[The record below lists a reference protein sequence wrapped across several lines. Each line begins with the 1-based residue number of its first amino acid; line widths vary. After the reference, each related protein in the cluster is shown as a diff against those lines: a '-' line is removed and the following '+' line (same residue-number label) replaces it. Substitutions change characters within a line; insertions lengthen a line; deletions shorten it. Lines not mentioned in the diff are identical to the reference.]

1 MLKMRDRNI
10 WKLLAISIVLVMVA
24 SGIVVSAG
32 PVNNTSNRSSVNGS
46 DSNLVKV
53 EATADWLE
61 PYHPPTA
68 SITYIQWSP
77 LIITFDASS
86 SSDPDGTVERYK
98 WDFGDG
104 NTATGMIVSHTY
116 SSAGKY
122 NVTLTVT
129 DNTFLSD
136 TKAYNITVLH
146 YLPVH
151 NVDTG
156 ERFSTIQLAVD
167 DPDTKDGHTIIADPG
182 TYEENIRVNKRLT
195 IQSESGAD
203 LTIVQAAKP
212 DEHAFDVRA
221 DYVTISGFSV
231 TGAGHGRAGIY
242 LGGVNYCEIADN
254 NASNNWCGIYLEDS
268 SNNMISNNELNSNSP
283 YGICL
288 WSSSKNRITSNN
300 IKLNHW
306 YGIYLF
312 SSSSSS
318 SNKIYF
324 NNFIDNGDN
333 VCSHGVIDI
342 WNSTEEIAYRYKGGG
357 NENYLGNYWSDYIG
371 EDTNK
376 DGIGDTPYSI
386 NSDKD
391 NYPLMNRF
399 ENYSLTENQPLNL
412 SYPINM
418 DAVEEVYPLDLAA
431 KHKLFNNGFVVLKD
445 HEHGNISDC
454 YDNLYYRRNVS
465 VFITTDAL
473 LHVFHVVHDDMLK
486 DIEKQCLYNNARI
499 LMQDMQRKS
508 MDEYQNTSSN
518 LTHVKEAARRN
529 VVYFSVALQLL
540 QTPAGGYNGTYV
552 NEEWNKTFGGYYND
566 RAFSLIQTSDG
577 GYAIAGS
584 TESYGAGR
592 EDAWL
597 VKTDSY
603 GSPEWAEAFGGYNE
617 DEARSV
623 IQTSDGGYAIAGATE
638 SYGAGDFDFWFVKT
652 DSYGSE
658 EWNETF
664 GGYDADG
671 AYSLIQT
678 LDGGYA
684 IAGVTMSYGSG
695 SSDFWLVKTDSYG
708 CEEWNNTFGG
718 YDEDWAYSLI
728 QTSDGGYAIAGVTE
742 SYGTGSSDFW
752 LVKTDSYGN
761 EEWNKTFGGY
771 DLDWA
776 FSLIQ
781 TLDGGYVIAGETK
794 SYGAGSGDAW
804 LVKVKGRKEIS
815 FTIPDYAAENVTEYV
830 QKIINH
836 SVVESYP
843 GDDYTQYEPRGH
855 YEGDPALENYFRCM
869 KWLSR
874 RIFRIEDYK
883 YPEDSHIEL
892 IQAVMISRMLQE
904 SPTDMQLWEKIY
916 NVTTLLAG
924 TADSIT
930 PVMVQKATEN
940 VFATNFTLSQ
950 LENASNIEK
959 LRAEFKKPEYP
970 ESQII
975 PVPLEYP
982 GQIPLKYVQFMG
994 ERYVPDSYVFQQ
1006 DTYPYISDATRL
1018 PKGLEVMAT
1027 MLGSN
1032 RADQLLE
1039 EEKQTYPELES
1050 QMNKLKTEFENYTAD
1065 DWKRNVYCN
1074 WFYTLEPLL
1083 VEFNQSYPLFMQTEA
1098 WQDEKLNTAL
1108 SSWTQLRHDYILYAK
1123 QTDVPSSWGP
1133 RAYGYVEP
1141 IPEFYNR
1148 LASLCRKID
1157 TELSNEDALPQK
1169 YHDHLNGL
1177 ANELDNFEIYAQ
1189 KIVNHHT
1196 LTIEEQNDIHLFG
1209 LWLIGF
1215 FSGGIKEE
1223 EPTLVADVCTN
1234 SFTGKVLHEGVG
1246 KFNPIIIIYEQP
1258 DGITLAGV
1266 GFVMS
1271 YYEFTEEN
1279 FNRITDSEWKER
1291 AEKGTLPPRPFWADS
1306 FLYPAAN

>member
-1 MLKMRDRNI
+1 
-10 WKLLAISIVLVMVA
+10 
-24 SGIVVSAG
+24 
-32 PVNNTSNRSSVNGS
+32 
-46 DSNLVKV
+46 
-53 EATADWLE
+53 
-61 PYHPPTA
+61 
-68 SITYIQWSP
+68 
-77 LIITFDASS
+77 
-86 SSDPDGTVERYK
+86 
-98 WDFGDG
+98 
-104 NTATGMIVSHTY
+104 
-116 SSAGKY
+116 GKY
-122 NVTLTVT
+122 NVTLTAT
-129 DNTFLSD
+129 DNNFLTD
-136 TKAYNITVLH
+136 TKASNITVLH

-151 NVDTG
+151 NIDTG
-156 ERFSTIQLAVD
+156 ESFSTIQLAVD
-167 DPDTKDGHTIIADPG
+167 DPDTKDGHTIIVDPG
-182 TYEENIRVNKRLT
+182 TYEENIKVNKRLR

-203 LTIVQAAKP
+203 LTIVQAENP
-212 DEHAFDVRA
+212 DVHVFDVVA
-221 DYVTISGFSV
+221 DYVTISGFTV

-242 LGGVNYCEIADN
+242 LGAVNYCEIADN

-268 SNNMISNNELNSNSP
+268 SNNMISNNEVNSNSP
-283 YGICL
+283 YGIYL
-288 WSSSKNRITSNN
+288 WSSSRNSITSNN

-306 YGIYLF
+306 YGIYLV
-312 SSSSSS
+312 SSSS
-318 SNKIYF
+318 SNNIYF

-333 VCSHGVIDI
+333 VCSHGAIDI
-342 WNSTEEIAYRYKGGG
+342 WNSTEKIAYRYKGES

-386 NSDKD
+386 NYDKD
-391 NYPLMNRF
+391 NYPLMDRF
-399 ENYSLTENQPLNL
+399 GNYSLTENPLLNL

-418 DAVEEVYPLDLAA
+418 DAVEEVYPLDPTA

-486 DIEKQCLYNNARI
+486 DIEKQCLYDNAR
-499 LMQDMQRKS
+499 LLVQDMQRKS

-540 QTPAGGYNGTYV
+540 QTPAEGYYGTYV
-552 NEEWNKTFGGYYND
+552 NEEWNKTFGGYDMD

-577 GYAIAGS
+577 GYVIAGS
-584 TESYGAGR
+584 TDSYGSGSS
-592 EDAWL
+592 DFWL

-603 GSPEWAEAFGGYNE
+603 GSREWAEAFGGYNE

-623 IQTSDGGYAIAGATE
+623 IQTSDGGYAIAGSTE
-638 SYGAGDFDFWFVKT
+638 SYGT
-652 DSYGSE
+652 
-658 EWNETF
+658 
-664 GGYDADG
+664 
-671 AYSLIQT
+671 
-678 LDGGYA
+678 
-684 IAGVTMSYGSG
+684 G
-695 SSDFWLVKTDSYG
+695 SSDFWLVKTDSYDG
-708 CEEWNNTFGG
+708 SEEWNETFGGYNVDGAYSLIPTSDGGYAIAGWTESYGAGDFDFWLVKTDSYGSEEWNKTFGG
-718 YDEDWAYSLI
+718 YDADLAYSLI
-728 QTSDGGYAIAGVTE
+728 QTSDGGYAIAGLTE
-742 SYGTGSSDFW
+742 SYGAGDFDFW

-771 DLDWA
+771 DLDWP

-781 TLDGGYVIAGETK
+781 TLDGCYAIAGLTMSYGAGSSDLWLVKTDTYGNEEWNETFGGYDVDGAYSLIQTSDGGYAIAGVTMSYGAGRGDAWLVKADSYGNEEWNKTFGSYERDDANSVIQTSDGGYVIAGKIK
-794 SYGAGSGDAW
+794 SYATGREDAW
-804 LVKVKGRKEIS
+804 LVKVKDHREIS
-815 FTIPDYAAENVTEYV
+815 LTIPDYAAENVTQYV

-855 YEGDPALENYFRCM
+855 YEGDPTLENYFRCM

-874 RIFRIEDYK
+874 RIFRIEDRVH
-883 YPEDSHIEL
+883 PEDSHIEL
-892 IQAVMISRMLQE
+892 IQAVMIARMLQE

-930 PVMVQKATEN
+930 PVMVQKATKN
-940 VFATNFTLSQ
+940 VFPTNFTLSQ
-950 LENASNIEK
+950 LENATNIEK

-975 PVPLEYP
+975 PVPLQYP
-982 GQIPLKYVQFMG
+982 GQIPPKYVQFMG

-1027 MLGSN
+1027 MLGSS

-1065 DWKRNVYCN
+1065 DWTRNVYCN
-1074 WFYTLEPLL
+1074 WFYTLDPLL

-1123 QTDVPSSWGP
+1123 QTYVPSGWGP
-1133 RAYGYVEP
+1133 WAYGYVEP

-1157 TELSNEDALPQK
+1157 TELSNEDVLPQK

-1177 ANELDNFEIYAQ
+1177 ANELDNFENYAQ

-1196 LTIEEQNDIHLFG
+1196 LTIEEQNDIHSFG

-1215 FSGGIKEE
+1215 FSEYNGGIKEE
-1223 EPTLVADVCTN
+1223 EPMLVADVCTN
-1234 SFTGKVLHEGVG
+1234 SVTGKVLHEGVG
-1246 KFNPIIIIYEQP
+1246 KFNPIIILYEQP
-1258 DGITLAGV
+1258 DGITMAGL

-1306 FLYPAAN
+1306 FLYPAANQPPIASFS